1 MKYYAGSRTI
11 DGISL
16 VVLGAGA
23 GVHQF
28 EGSLGNGDLASIAAA
43 LAAFMVLS
51 VWIFPETAD

>member
-1 MKYYAGSRTI
+1 MPATI
-11 DGISL
+11 KIALSL

-28 EGSLGNGDLASIAAA
+28 EGSLGNGDLTSIAAA